1 MGELLVSRR
10 VINQAPLTKKTPS
23 LRNKGLC
30 FFLKALLRET
40 NRVGWLA
47 LIPGIFQKLEFPPQ
61 NQTNCWNW
69 TNEMY
74 IQKSVN
80 KKKWHIKR
88 LAYSCWYLSVF
99 KNVEIQSYVQ

>member
-1 MGELLVSRR
+1 MNPMGFWL
-10 VINQAPLTKKTPS
+10 INQAPLTKKTPS
-23 LRNKGLC
+23 LRNKGLW
-30 FFLKALLRET
+30 FNKALLRET

-47 LIPGIFQKLEFPPQ
+47 LIPGIFQKLEFFPQ

-80 KKKWHIKR
+80 KKKSHIK
-88 LAYSCWYLSVF
+88 
-99 KNVEIQSYVQ
+99 